1 MRLSESTLRRI
12 VREEIVKESV
22 KSGQMSQ
29 RAAHDLMKE
38 GFFDKVKSFFTKKDP
53 EEAKR
58 MTNLVK
64 KITEIEKFYVT
75 PGADV
80 SFEVLG
86 VDKAGKAKVKATV
99 ESLTFEPGFQEG
111 APTNV
116 KGPFIVGP
124 FEVEKA
130 VANGSDNKAANT
142 LASTLLFAAIDPL
155 VGFYQK
161 KYPDTKKPLE
171 ASIVMDNLRKA
182 APKGVEPMFKFI
194 KRISDGLAKAYKEK
208 AGG

>member
-1 MRLSESTLRRI
+1 MRLSENTLRRI
-12 VREEIVKESV
+12 VREEIVRESV
-22 KSGQMSQ
+22 SSGRLSP
-29 RAAHDLMKE
+29 RAARQLMRE
-38 GFFDKVKSFFTKKDP
+38 GFLDKVKSFFSKKDP

-75 PGADV
+75 PGANV

-86 VDKAGKAKVKATV
+86 IDKTGKAKVKATV
-99 ESLTFEPGFQEG
+99 DSLTFEPGFQEG
-111 APTNV
+111 APTSV
-116 KGPFIVGP
+116 KGPFVVGP
-124 FEVEKA
+124 FEVEKG
-130 VANGSDNKAANT
+130 VASGTDNNAGES
-142 LASTLLFAAIDPL
+142 LASSLLFAAIGPF

-171 ASIVMDNLRKA
+171 APIVMDNLRDV
-182 APKGVEPMFKFI
+182 APKGVEPMFKI
-194 KRISDGLAKAYKEK
+194 TKRISSELAKAYKEK